1 MRLKAGLIVC
11 GLLAAINVQAK
22 MYYGPTPNVST
33 QQEYELPSGAPADV
47 YLWKEGITML
57 LAPINAPIQM
67 CSKPAAIKAGVQR
80 SLSF

>member
-1 MRLKAGLIVC
+1 MVQRLMS
-11 GLLAAINVQAK
+11 LLNKNMNSLLEHPLTYI
-22 MYYGPTPNVST
+22 YGKRIIPVL
-33 QQEYELPSGAPADV
+33 Q
-47 YLWKEGITML
+47 GITML